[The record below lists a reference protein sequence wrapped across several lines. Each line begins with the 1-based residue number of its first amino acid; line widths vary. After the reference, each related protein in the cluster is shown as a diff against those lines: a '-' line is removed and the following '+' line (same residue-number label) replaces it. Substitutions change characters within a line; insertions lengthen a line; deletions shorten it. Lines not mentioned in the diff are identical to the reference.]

1 MGIEDYEVIKKYC
14 LLKRG
19 EKKRG
24 GGDTGEKKSVPDLS
38 LKGKEEE
45 GRVVL
50 H

>member
-1 MGIEDYEVIKKYC
+1 M
-14 LLKRG
+14 
-19 EKKRG
+19 KRG
-24 GGDTGEKKSVPDLS
+24 GETLGKKKSVPDLS